1 MRISLLGA
9 AFVAGLLS
17 VSALSAYGQQGFPPA
32 GGNVARTAPAPAA
45 TAPPSGTNVAVID
58 IAYIFKNHTRFN
70 TAMNEIKKEIE
81 GFEASVREEQKKF
94 KAITEELQV
103 LKAGTPQY
111 RAKEEELARMQSDVQ
126 VNIGLK
132 RKKFLEQEALV
143 YFNIYK
149 EIEQY
154 LGIFCQRNRIG
165 LVLRFNGEEM
175 KADDRASVLQGV
187 NRAVVY
193 ENGLNITTFILD
205 ELNRVGTATRPGPI
219 VPGGTPGRAPTQQR

>member
-17 VSALSAYGQQGFPPA
+17 VTALSAYGQQGFPPA
-32 GGNVARTAPAPAA
+32 GGNIARPAPTAA
-45 TAPPSGTNVAVID
+45 APPSGTNVAVID
-58 IAYIFKNHTRFN
+58 VAYIFKNHTRFN
-70 TAMNEIKKEIE
+70 AQMNEIKKEIE
-81 GFEASVREEQKKF
+81 GFEATVREEQKKF

-103 LKAGTPQY
+103 LKAGTPAY

-143 YFNIYK
+143 YFTIYR

-154 LGIFCQRNRIG
+154 LTIFCQRNRIG
-165 LVLRFNGEEM
+165 LVLRFNGDEM
-175 KADDRASVLQGV
+175 KPDDRASVLQGV

-193 ENGLNITTFILD
+193 QDGLNITQMILD
-205 ELNRVGTATRPGPI
+205 ELNRVGTASRPGPI
-219 VPGGTPGRAPTQQR
+219 VPGTGRPPTQQR